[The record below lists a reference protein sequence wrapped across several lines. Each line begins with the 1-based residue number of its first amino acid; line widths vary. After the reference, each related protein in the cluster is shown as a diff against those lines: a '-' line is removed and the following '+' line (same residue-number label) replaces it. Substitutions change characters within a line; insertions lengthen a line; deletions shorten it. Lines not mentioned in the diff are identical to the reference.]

1 LTSDDLDQC
10 SCHDTK
16 FVVGRRDMM
25 PVQRDTRL
33 PCPESI
39 RSVVQSTAGQRAA
52 DRRLDQARNEEEKA
66 DRRLWDDDRPN

>member
-1 LTSDDLDQC
+1 
-10 SCHDTK
+10 
-16 FVVGRRDMM
+16 MM